1 MPIVARSQG
10 GAFLSSFLVR
20 SGTLV
25 RMDPAGTV
33 ARGDLLAV
41 DGAIVALG
49 DDVPAA
55 LAALPG
61 GAAAETYDAAGS
73 WVLPGLIQGHLH
85 LCQTLFRGFAEQSDL
100 LRWLRETIWPFE
112 AAHTESSIAASARLG
127 LCELIAGG
135 VTCVND
141 MGTVHHTATI
151 GEVLEASG
159 IRAVFGKALMD
170 QGQGVPAGLL
180 QERGAALAE
189 VLTLVRRYHGGGGGR
204 LQVSLAPRF
213 ILSCSEGLWEDV
225 RDLSARESL
234 LIHTHLAESP
244 NEGREVQSAVG
255 GTAARYFSARGV
267 LGDRF
272 VGAHGVWLDPDELD
286 VIAAADAALVHCPG
300 SNFKLGSGMADVRAW
315 KDAGIR
321 RGIGCDGAACNNRLD
336 PFYEMAMAAGVARVQ
351 QPERPLSA
359 RDVLA
364 LATIDGARALG
375 LGDRVGSLEAGKA
388 ADLVV
393 VDQGGP
399 HHAPAAEHDAYAA
412 LVHAARPSDVRM
424 TMVAGRVLFRDGQ
437 WTTLDPREA
446 VSAARSEAAGL
457 LRRVK
462 AAA

>member
-1 MPIVARSQG
+1 M
-10 GAFLSSFLVR
+10 R

-25 RMDPAGTV
+25 RMDPDGTV

-49 DDVPAA
+49 DGVPAA

-61 GAAAETYDAAGS
+61 GAPTDTYDATGA

-85 LCQTLFRGFAEQSDL
+85 LCQTLFRGYAEQSDL

-112 AAHTESSIAASARLG
+112 AAHTESSIAASARIG

-135 VTCVND
+135 VTCIND
-141 MGTVHHTATI
+141 MGTVHHTATV
-151 GEVLEASG
+151 GEVLESSG

-170 QGQGVPAGLL
+170 QGHGVPEGLV
-180 QERGAALAE
+180 QESGVALDE
-189 VLTLVRRYHGGGGGR
+189 VRALVKRFHGGGGGR
-204 LQVSLAPRF
+204 LQVALAPRF
-213 ILSCSEGLWEDV
+213 ILSCSEALWEDV
-225 RDLSARESL
+225 RDLSEREKL

-244 NEGREVQSAVG
+244 TEGREVQLAVG
-255 GTAARYFSARGV
+255 GTAARYFAARGV
-267 LGDRF
+267 LGGRF

-315 KDAGIR
+315 KDAGVR

-336 PFYEMAMAAGVARVQ
+336 PFYEMGMAAGVARVQ
-351 QPERPLSA
+351 QPDRPLSA
-359 RDVLA
+359 RDILA

-375 LGDRVGSLEAGKA
+375 LGDRIGSLETGKA

-393 VDQGGP
+393 VDHGGV
-399 HHAPAAEHDAYAA
+399 HHAPSPERDAYAS
-412 LVHAARPSDVRM
+412 LVHAARPGDVRL
-424 TMVAGRVLFRDGQ
+424 TMVAGRPLYRDGL
-437 WTTLDPREA
+437 WTTLDPHDA
-446 VSAARSEAAGL
+446 TSAARAEAAGL
-457 LRRVK
+457 LRRVQ